1 MTAHRPHTT
10 RSTLLLAVLALASAA
25 MTTACSADEK
35 DARPTAPRTSEA
47 PAAAPANIEKIA
59 ALTGCEAD
67 IRTDAD
73 ELREGVCVT
82 ARGSWTVTTFPE
94 EKFKQTW
101 LESAAMY
108 GGTYLVGPRWAIGG
122 KPELLAQL
130 RTKVGGN
137 LQKLRDMNAPLV
149 TPASPSP

>member
-1 MTAHRPHTT
+1 MTARRPHTAH
-10 RSTLLLAVLALASAA
+10 STLLLAVLALTSLT

-35 DARPTAPRTSEA
+35 GTPPPAPRASET
-47 PAAAPANIEKIA
+47 PTAAPANIERIA

-82 ARGSWTVTTFPE
+82 PKGSWTVTTFPA
-94 EKFKQTW
+94 EKFKRTW
-101 LESAAMY
+101 LEAAAMY

-137 LQKLRDMNAPLV
+137 LQKLRDMNAPPV
-149 TPASPSP
+149 TSPSPTP